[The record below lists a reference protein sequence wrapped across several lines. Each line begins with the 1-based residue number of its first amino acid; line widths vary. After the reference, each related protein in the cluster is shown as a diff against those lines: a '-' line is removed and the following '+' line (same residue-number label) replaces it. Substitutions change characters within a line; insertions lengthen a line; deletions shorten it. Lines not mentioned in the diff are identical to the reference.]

1 MQYVYIGK
9 EKGARQFKAAHE
21 KKLGGKVRLFHH
33 AESNCWVAISST
45 MVEVQEEQASTM
57 PQAAAAAS
65 KEG

>member
-21 KKLGGKVRLFHH
+21 KKLGGKVRLFQHK
-33 AESNCWVAISST
+33 ESETWVAISST
-45 MVEVQEEQASTM
+45 MEEVQEEQQASTM
-57 PQAAAAAS
+57 PQAAAAA